1 MNVRHTDHAKT
12 EEPAPTLLVV
22 TTADVLQITRERIV
36 TKVGKAASKSVAG
49 VRNSNSIDSKKHKP
63 KINNKVRDRCNNL
76 ACVSVTIPQFPN
88 CTLEEL

>member
-22 TTADVLQITRERIV
+22 TAANVLQITRERIV

-49 VRNSNSIDSKKHKP
+49 VRNSNSIESKKHTP
-63 KINNKVRDRCNNL
+63 KINNEVRDRCNNL
-76 ACVSVTIPQFPN
+76 ACVRVTIPQFPN

>member
-22 TTADVLQITRERIV
+22 TAVNVLQTTRERIV

-49 VRNSNSIDSKKHKP
+49 VRKSNSIDGKKHTP
-63 KINNKVRDRCNNL
+63 KINNEVRDRCNKRCMRKSYNST
-76 ACVSVTIPQFPN
+76 VP
-88 CTLEEL
+88 